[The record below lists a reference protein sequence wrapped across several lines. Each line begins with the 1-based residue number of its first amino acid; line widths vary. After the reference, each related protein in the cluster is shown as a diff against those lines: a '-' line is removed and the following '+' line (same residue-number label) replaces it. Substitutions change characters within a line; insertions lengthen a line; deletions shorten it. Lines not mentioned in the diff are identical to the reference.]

1 MEMPKL
7 QQPSKVAYE
16 ASLKKETEREVRKDI
31 QKIETVDITD
41 EKAVEELHRYL
52 DGKYQ
57 GCIAEWGKIMWNYS
71 KDNGFDYYFMGS
83 DAMID
88 NLNQMKPKLEAYA
101 LGWNMSKK
109 SSPSRSTTTPNVNVT
124 VNNEINISITFEQVR
139 EKIEDMTSLTD
150 EQTKEALEK
159 VSEIE
164 SVVNG
169 EGSKKSKWEKVKPIL
184 AWLADKSFDLAMT
197 ILPLLLQVQK

>member
-7 QQPSKVAYE
+7 QQPSRVAYE
-16 ASLKKETEREVRKDI
+16 ASLQKEKEREVRKDI
-31 QKIETVDITD
+31 HKIETVDRTD

-57 GCIAEWGKIMWNYS
+57 GCIAEWGKSMWNSS
-71 KDNGFDYYFMGS
+71 KANGFDYYFMGI
-83 DAMID
+83 DAMIE

-109 SSPSRSTTTPNVNVT
+109 SSPSSSTTAPNVNVT

-150 EQTKEALEK
+150 EQTKEALDK

-169 EGSKKSKWEKVKPIL
+169 EGSKKTKWEKIKPIL
-184 AWLADKSFDLAMT
+184 TWLADKSFDLAMT
-197 ILPLLLQVQK
+197 ILPLLLKMQ

>member
-1 MEMPKL
+1 
-7 QQPSKVAYE
+7 
-16 ASLKKETEREVRKDI
+16 
-31 QKIETVDITD
+31 
-41 EKAVEELHRYL
+41 
-52 DGKYQ
+52 
-57 GCIAEWGKIMWNYS
+57 MWNYS
-71 KDNGFDYYFMGS
+71 KDNGFDYYLKGN

-109 SSPSRSTTTPNVNVT
+109 SSPSSSTTTPNVNVT

-169 EGSKKSKWEKVKPIL
+169 EGSKKTKWEKIKPIL
-184 AWLADKSFDLAMT
+184 TWLADKSFDLAMT
-197 ILPLLLQVQK
+197 ILPLLLQVQG